1 MGLRQTFFLLDGL
14 LDRLIYLSLGLG
26 VILGF
31 VGIKLIVHAS
41 HEAGLDISE
50 ISTGI
55 SLSVI
60 VLTLAVTVIASLA
73 RVREALGVYATHDVN
88 GHHHAPGVAL
98 EELCAHTGAIRSPL
112 RLRTSTRT
120 REPAEPDRQH
130 AGSVRIWFAR
140 RMGFLC
146 FGDGTATR

>member
-1 MGLRQTFFLLDGL
+1 VHASHEAGLLDGL

-26 VILGF
+26 MILGF
-31 VGIKLIVHAS
+31 VG
-41 HEAGLDISE
+41 DISE
-50 ISTGI
+50 ISTSI